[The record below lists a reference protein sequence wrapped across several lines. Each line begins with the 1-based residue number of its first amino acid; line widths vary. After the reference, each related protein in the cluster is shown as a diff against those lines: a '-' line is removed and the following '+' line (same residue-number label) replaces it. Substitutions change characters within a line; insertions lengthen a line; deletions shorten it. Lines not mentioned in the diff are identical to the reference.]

1 MTSSD
6 TQPQFAGMHPVTL
19 DTIEQQL
26 DDLWRET
33 NAGVAAGTS
42 MAVAR
47 NAVLTL
53 VAVTHNP
60 DEARQVL
67 DIIHALSGTH
77 PSRAIVVAADGV
89 AGPVAASAAGART
102 AASDG
107 GSAGAGSQPPGIHA
121 YVGAFSGPN
130 NSYGEDIVLM
140 AHGEA
145 AHHLPGVILPLIVT
159 GLPAVLWWIGEPPWG
174 SEMLEALV
182 DGSDRFIV
190 DSAAMVQPERG
201 LRALE
206 DLIRRKGART
216 AVGDMSWTV
225 QAPWRDIVAQFF
237 DPPDVRVYLDDVT
250 RVTLEYAAGDEGTPA
265 NSSQA
270 YLFGGWLASRL
281 GWRINLAEPTGAAGS
296 RQHSLRDGSGHVVT
310 LEVNA
315 RYGVPLMT
323 TLLEH
328 LGGLGLS
335 SGGEQDQGDG
345 GVTAVREGMLMSVY
359 LAARNGT
366 QLATFAVARGSDLA
380 HATTACQVPGIALP
394 SQTVHLTSLG
404 EFEPLTALLADLG
417 HDLVYEQTL
426 TAAAQL
432 IGTSG
437 RRSIP

>member
-1 MTSSD
+1 MTRSA
-6 TQPQFAGMHPVTL
+6 TQSPFAGMRPVAL

-42 MAVAR
+42 AAAAR

-53 VAVTHNP
+53 VAVTHDP
-60 DEARQVL
+60 SEARQVL
-67 DIIHALSGTH
+67 DIIHALSGAH

-89 AGPVAASAAGART
+89 AGPVAAGAP
-102 AASDG
+102 SD
-107 GSAGAGSQPPGIHA
+107 GSAGTASQPAGIHA
-121 YVGAFSGPN
+121 YVGAFSGAH
-130 NSYGEDIVLM
+130 NSYGEDIVLT
-140 AHGEA
+140 ARGEA
-145 AHHLPGVILPLIVT
+145 AQHLPGVILPLIVT
-159 GLPAVLWWIGEPPWG
+159 GLPTVLWWVGEPPWG

-190 DSAAMVQPERG
+190 DSATMAQPERS

-206 DLIRRKGART
+206 DLVRRKGART

-237 DPPDVRVYLDDVT
+237 DPTDVRVYLDDVT
-250 RVTLEYAAGDEGTPA
+250 RVTLEYAAGDEDGRA

-270 YLFGGWLASRL
+270 YLFAGWLASRL
-281 GWRINLAEPTGAAGS
+281 GWRINLAEPAGVAGS

-315 RYGVPLMT
+315 RYGVPLLK
-323 TLLEH
+323 TLLEQH
-328 LGGLGLS
+328 GVGSS
-335 SGGEQDQGDG
+335 SGGDQGQDG
-345 GVTAVREGMLMSVY
+345 AGARVAAVREGALMSVY

-366 QLATFAVARGSDLA
+366 QLATFAVARGSDLE

-394 SQTVHLTSLG
+394 SQTVHLASLG
-404 EFEPLTALLADLG
+404 EFEPLADQLADLG
-417 HDLVYEQTL
+417 HDLVYEQAL
-426 TAAAQL
+426 MAAAQL
-432 IGTSG
+432 IGTSS
-437 RRSIP
+437 RRSTP